1 MFSKPVLFAAALTLH
16 TAFQLPA
23 QSIPK
28 GASSTEVMAQLKAA
42 ATAQHKAIL
51 LQFGASWCGNCRLFD
66 RFLSDPAI
74 APIVGKVFV
83 FGEMATGERSSDTH
97 HTNLPGGLALQDSL
111 GGKDAGLPYFV
122 MLSGDEKLLAS
133 SIAPGKGGNIGY
145 PATRAEI
152 AWFLTMLHKAA
163 PSLSPQELATVQKWL
178 QAHSPDNA

>member
-1 MFSKPVLFAAALTLH
+1 MFRKSVLFVAAIALP

-23 QSIPK
+23 QSSPK

-42 ATAQHKAIL
+42 ATSQHKAIL

-66 RFLSDPAI
+66 RFLSDPVI

-83 FGEMATGERSSDTH
+83 FGEMATGEQKSDTR

-122 MLSGDEKLLAS
+122 MLSADGHLLAGS
-133 SIAPGKGGNIGY
+133 VRPGKGGNIGY
-145 PATRAEI
+145 PATSAEI

-163 PSLSPQELATVQKWL
+163 PSLSPQELATVQQWL
-178 QAHSPDNA
+178 QTHSPDHA